1 MVELEDQLV
10 LADSFIVRT
19 HLGARGAV
27 HIPVHGSAYAGAA
40 HANPRTGLHGGAGVA
55 GTVYAVLCRLTSGLK
70 PANERLAGA
79 LRTLPVWRSAGS

>member
-1 MVELEDQLV
+1 V
-10 LADSFIVRT
+10 LADSFIVRILAREAQSIFLFMDQLT
-19 HLGARGAV
+19 PEQRTPIREQGFTGAR
-27 HIPVHGSAYAGAA
+27 
-40 HANPRTGLHGGAGVA
+40 AGVA